1 MQVTYDRKTG
11 DITIV
16 VKANEPKLSQ
26 SGRTMLVA
34 SETVKEAADVNGHP
48 VTVGVNIYFKK

>member
-1 MQVTYDRKTG
+1 MQVTYDSKTK

-16 VKANEPKLSQ
+16 IKANEPKLSA

-34 SETVKEAADVNGHP
+34 SETVKEATDVAGKS